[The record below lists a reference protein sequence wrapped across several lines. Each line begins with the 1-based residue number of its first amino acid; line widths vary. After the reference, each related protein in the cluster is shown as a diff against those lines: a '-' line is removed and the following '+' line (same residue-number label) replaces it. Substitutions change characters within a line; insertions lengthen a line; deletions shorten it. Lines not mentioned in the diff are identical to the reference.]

1 MTPFGIAVWQ
11 QPMPEQDPSTTSLIL
26 EHRDMHPV
34 VYAVPLEPFI
44 KAYIYVTTNG
54 RELVSSVE
62 DGEFGQMDRR
72 ERHAIHPKAI
82 CVPHLY
88 CSYAKT
94 LRERLQGMRKS
105 SFMEHPA
112 FVPNG

>member
-44 KAYIYVTTNG
+44 KAYICVTTNG
-54 RELVSSVE
+54 RDLVSSAG
-62 DGEFGQMDRR
+62 DGEFGQMDPR

-82 CVPHLY
+82 CVSHLY

-94 LRERLQGMRKS
+94 LRERLQVMRKS

-112 FVPNG
+112 LVPNG